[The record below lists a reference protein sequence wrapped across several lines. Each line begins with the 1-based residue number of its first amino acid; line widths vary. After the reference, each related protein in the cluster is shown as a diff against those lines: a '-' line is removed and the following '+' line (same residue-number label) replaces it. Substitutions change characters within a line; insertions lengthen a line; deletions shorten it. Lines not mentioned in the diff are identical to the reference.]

1 MDLDNPR
8 ERQRLSRVIE
18 RLSECLSAEL
28 PGSEFAELDKKELQS
43 LLRALAKHMR
53 YCQEWTDFVAE
64 RVEESKVGKL
74 SATLYCDG
82 ASRGNPGP
90 SGAGIVLLDE
100 NGELL
105 FELSRFLDEGT
116 NNEAEYKALLR
127 GLDAATDLG
136 IRGLQIFLDS
146 ELVVNQLLGN
156 YRVRNP
162 RLQPLFDEAMNR
174 LQQFDDYAI
183 FYVRRELNQ
192 QADRLANEA
201 IDRGLRGGDRET
213 YRLAQRE

>member
-1 MDLDNPR
+1 MDLQNPL
-8 ERQRLSRVIE
+8 ERRRLSRVVE
-18 RLSECLSAEL
+18 RLSERLSSDLLGPEFTEL
-28 PGSEFAELDKKELQS
+28 NTKDLQS
-43 LLRALAKHMR
+43 LLRALAEHMR
-53 YCQEWTDFVAE
+53 YCQEWAE
-64 RVEESKVGKL
+64 FAGERDEQKTIGMTG
-74 SATLYCDG
+74 ATLYCDG

-100 NGELL
+100 DGELL
-105 FELSRFLDEGT
+105 FEVSRFLDEGT

-127 GLDAATDLG
+127 GLNAAADLD

-162 RLQPLFDEAMNR
+162 RLQPLFDEAMYR

-213 YRLAQRE
+213 YRLVQKE

>member
-1 MDLDNPR
+1 MDLQNPL
-8 ERQRLSRVIE
+8 ERRRLSRVIE
-18 RLSECLSAEL
+18 RLSERLSDEL
-28 PGSEFAELDKKELQS
+28 RGSEFKELDAKDLQY
-43 LLRALAKHMR
+43 LLRALAEHMR
-53 YCQEWTDFVAE
+53 YCQEWVDFAGE
-64 RVEESKVGKL
+64 PGEEKTVGMTN
-74 SATLYCDG
+74 ATLYCDG

-90 SGAGIVLLDE
+90 SGAGMVLLDE
-100 NGELL
+100 DGELL
-105 FELSRFLDEGT
+105 LELSRFLDEGT

-127 GLDAATDLG
+127 GLDAAIDLG
-136 IRGLQIFLDS
+136 VRCLQIFLDS

-162 RLQPLFDEAMNR
+162 RLQPLFGEAMYR

-183 FYVRRELNQ
+183 FYVRRELNH

-213 YRLAQRE
+213 YRLVQRE